1 MNRLIHA
8 RLLLA
13 LAIATTIGAVE
24 IGSHIFP
31 TAPTQPGQQQ
41 SIIADSVTTLPT
53 ITVNAPD
60 LIPTL
65 PVVLVRPTPAQ
76 LGSAQTTVAVVSRAS
91 AGATP
96 SVSVAL
102 PHVRLDMPYYSFGKM
117 LPNVIKD

>member
-13 LAIATTIGAVE
+13 IAIALTIGAVE
-24 IGSHIFP
+24 IGSLSSP
-31 TAPTQPGQQQ
+31 VASAPTGKTQL
-41 SIIADSVTTLPT
+41 IVADSILMLPT
-53 ITVNAPD
+53 ITVHAPD
-60 LIPTL
+60 SIPTL

-76 LGSAQTTVAVVSRAS
+76 LASTQTMVAGVSTGTF
-91 AGATP
+91 GATP
-96 SVSVAL
+96 SVSAGL